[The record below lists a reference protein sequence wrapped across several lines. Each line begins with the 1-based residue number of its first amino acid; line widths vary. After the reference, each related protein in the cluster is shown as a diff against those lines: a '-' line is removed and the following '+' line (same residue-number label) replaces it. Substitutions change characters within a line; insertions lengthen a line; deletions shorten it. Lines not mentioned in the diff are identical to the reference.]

1 MRTRSGQAGFTLL
14 ELLVVVAVLGALSG
28 VAVVGVNAF
37 DEQAQ
42 SSVCAA
48 DARTIA
54 TAQEAALLGGG
65 AYLDEDGL
73 VKAGYLRDAST
84 LHDITVAGE
93 LYSLTPVDACVDLD
107 GAELASAELADDV
120 DEEKVKEAERAAA
133 ERTAEENKAAE
144 KQKAEQSAAAEKAA
158 AEKAAAEDAA
168 KKKAEEEAEAK
179 KKAEEQAEAKKKTAE
194 EEAEA
199 KKKADEAEAK
209 KKADEAEKD
218 DAAVPPKR
226 PERPQNRVDGKPRR

>member
-28 VAVVGVNAF
+28 AAVVGVNAF

-65 AYLDEDGL
+65 AYLDEDDL
-73 VKAGYLRDAST
+73 VTAGYLRDPST

-107 GAELASAELADDV
+107 GAELASAELVDDV
-120 DEEKVKEAERAAA
+120 DEEKVKEAERAA

-144 KQKAEQSAAAEKAA
+144 KQKAEESAAVEKAA
-158 AEKAAAEDAA
+158 AEQAAAEDA
-168 KKKAEEEAEAK
+168 AK

-194 EEAEA
+194 E
-199 KKKADEAEAK
+199 EAEAK